1 MIDDGHITIRGI
13 VATGRH
19 GVLASE
25 RAHPQPFVVDLDL
38 HLPIDTTSDDLART
52 VNYAE
57 VATRVTA
64 IIEGEPVN
72 LIETL
77 AGRIADDCLTRH
89 DLLDEVTVTVHK
101 PHAPVGVVV
110 DDVAVTIRR
119 RR

>member
-1 MIDDGHITIRGI
+1 
-13 VATGRH
+13 
-19 GVLASE
+19 
-25 RAHPQPFVVDLDL
+25 
-38 HLPIDTTSDDLART
+38 LART

-57 VATRVTA
+57 VATRVIA
-64 IIEGEPVN
+64 VIEGEPVN